1 MHQYRFP
8 TALAVA
14 LLTAAWLSLSS
25 ASAVNLNAAPPPD
38 TAYPAQALDLAN
50 YRSASGRHKVRVEG
64 IGGDALKTSTAA
76 RVLDYASFHVLEV
89 DRATADRLLSSG
101 GTANADAQNLVL
113 LNTGALDTTS
123 ANAAELGTKSLVMTG
138 SKQLHLVQFPGP
150 IKPQWMTLLEATGVQ
165 VVTPIPSNAYLV
177 YGDDRA
183 LNGVV
188 GLATAGLL
196 QWQAAYLPEYK
207 LQPGTELPESA
218 TQLKSLALKPPV
230 GPNDLYEVQL
240 VRDFAVNAL
249 TETFL
254 RDIAGSR
261 PPRSRYEILSYVN
274 LVVQIPAALLAE
286 AAKRPDVVSIARY
299 IEPTLLDE
307 RQNMIMA
314 GNLTGNVPNAGNY
327 LTTLANWGFT
337 QSQFNTSGFVVDVT
351 DGGVDR
357 NPGAADPGI
366 IPQDANSAP
375 FNPRHFL
382 LYEGGSKTAATRF
395 YFKSR
400 WGTGVT
406 TDAGLGVG
414 GHGQL
419 NMSIVGGFV
428 PDSFDPTNARVHRD
442 TQGFRYG
449 LGVAPFVRMG
459 NSVIFDP
466 GFTSPAYP
474 AMLSDAY
481 ASSTRISSN
490 SWGSSAFG
498 RYTATAQAYDALVRD
513 AQSGAAGNQQM
524 IIVVAAGNSGPG
536 AYTVGSPGT
545 GKNVITVGA
554 TENVRSHS
562 EANGG
567 DAGNTAG
574 TDGSG
579 ITDVGADSAN
589 DMATFSSRGPTSD
602 GRRKPDI
609 VAPGTHVTGI
619 SFVAAS
625 ADALSPV
632 NGLGAADAG
641 FRADGVSAM
650 PNKAT
655 VFANKFFPVLPAQRW
670 YTTSSGTSHSTP
682 AVAGAA
688 ALIYQQFLNNP
699 AYLATNRTPP
709 GSAPPSPALVKAFLA
724 NTARYM
730 NGAGANDTL
739 PSNNQGMGAVNLGTA
754 FDSVQRI
761 IRDQVTSDRFD
772 ASGQFR
778 TFFATVTNASA
789 PLRVTLAYT
798 DVPGPTSGNAF
809 INDLDL
815 RVTVNGSTYLGNVF
829 SGATSVTGGVADT
842 RNNLESVFL
851 PPGLAVGT
859 TLTIQVRASNIA
871 GVGDPTVAG
880 NNQDFALVVYNATP
894 ASNQAALAFASRSLP
909 TGDGFIEPNECNDL
923 NVTLGNE
930 GLLGAT
936 AINTTLATS
945 SAGVTIAQAGSAY
958 PNIAA
963 GGTAANLTAFKVST
977 SSSVACSSIVNLTQT
992 VNYTG
997 GASPVSFPLSF
1008 IVGTPAI
1015 AFSQNF
1021 DAVAAPALPAGWT
1034 TAQTGTTPP
1043 VLWATTAANPD
1054 TAPNT
1059 AFTNGATTAA
1069 SNSLISPAILLPA
1082 SPTGAVLSFRHAWDF
1097 ESVTN
1102 VLYDGGILELSTDF
1116 GATFNNVTS
1125 AAVGGIFTAGD
1136 YTGRISTGG
1145 FNPIEGQSAWGRAQ
1159 TTFVTSTLVLPAAL
1173 NAQTIRLRW
1182 RAGWD
1187 SSTAAA
1193 DPNWRIDSISLQA
1206 GYTCGSG
1213 VGACVVPAPAP
1224 PSLVYLPAVSN
1235 AVGFIGVTVP
1245 GSAGNGNIAVTPTA
1259 GGGAGGA
1266 ATSTITGCA
1275 VTGADAAS
1283 FAGAGAVNLSF
1294 VGATN
1299 TAQNISLTCT
1309 SASSTRLATLSCNE
1323 TRGGGSAT
1331 VRTWPLSCP
1340 VGCSLDINGDLAV
1353 TADKDAVLLNRYLLG
1368 FRGASLIA
1376 NVPLGAGRANAAA
1389 VEAFIGSATQFDVFA
1404 RPVAMTDAF
1413 TEGLVL
1419 TRLMLGLPNGA
1430 LFTGITLPTGAGF
1443 NTPAT
1448 VRANVNARCGTN
1460 F

>member
-1 MHQYRFP
+1 MHQCRSA

-14 LLTAAWLSLSS
+14 LLTAALLSLSS
-25 ASAVNLNAAPPPD
+25 ASAVNLNSAPPPD
-38 TAYPAQALDLAN
+38 AASPAQPLDLAT

-64 IGGDALKTSTAA
+64 SSGEALKNSTAN
-76 RVLDYASFHVLEV
+76 RVLEYGSFQVLEV
-89 DRATADRLLSSG
+89 NRAAADRLLRTG
-101 GTANADAQNLVL
+101 GAANADAQNLVL

-138 SKQLHLVQFPGP
+138 GKQLHLVQFPGP
-150 IKPQWMTLLEATGVQ
+150 IKPEWMTQLEATGAQ

-188 GLATAGLL
+188 SLATAGLL
-196 QWQAAYLPEYK
+196 QWQAAYLPQYK

-230 GPNDLYEVQL
+230 GPDDLYVVQL

-261 PPRSRYEILSYVN
+261 PPLSRYEILSYVN
-274 LVVQIPAALLAE
+274 LVVQIPAGLLFE
-286 AAKRPDVVSIARY
+286 AARRPDVVSIARY
-299 IEPTLLDE
+299 IEPTRMDE

-327 LTTLANWGFT
+327 LSTLAGWGFT
-337 QSQFNTSGFVVDVT
+337 QAQFNASAFVVDVT
-351 DGGVDR
+351 DDGADR
-357 NPGAADPGI
+357 NPGAVDPGA
-366 IPQDANSAP
+366 IPQNANSAP
-375 FNPRHFL
+375 FNPRHFVF
-382 LYEGGSKTAATRF
+382 YEGGSKANATRF
-395 YFKSR
+395 YYKSR
-400 WGTGVT
+400 WGTGAT
-406 TDAGLGVG
+406 ADAGLGVG

-428 PDSFDPTNARVHRD
+428 PDSFDPSNTRVHRD

-459 NSVIFDP
+459 NSVILDP
-466 GFTSPAYP
+466 FYTYPAFP
-474 AMLSDAY
+474 AMLSGGY
-481 ASSTRISSN
+481 ASNARISSN
-490 SWGSSAFG
+490 SWGEPNNGAYNADS
-498 RYTATAQAYDALVRD
+498 QAYDALVRD
-513 AQSGAAGNQQM
+513 AQSGTPGNQQM
-524 IIVVAAGNSGPG
+524 IIVFSAGNNGPG

-574 TDGSG
+574 ADSCD
-579 ITDVGADSAN
+579 IADAGADSAN

-641 FRADGVSAM
+641 FRADGVCGM

-655 VFANKFFPVLPAQRW
+655 VFANRFFPVLPAQRW

-682 AVAGAA
+682 AVAGGA

-699 AYLATNRTPP
+699 AYLATNRTPA
-709 GSAPPSPALVKAFLA
+709 GSAPPSPALVKAYLA

-730 NGAGANDTL
+730 NGTGANDTL
-739 PSNNQGMGAVNLGTA
+739 PSNNQGMGSVNLGTA

-761 IRDQVTSDRFD
+761 IRDQVASDRFT
-772 ASGQFR
+772 ATGQSR
-778 TFFATVTNASA
+778 TFFATVSNASA

-815 RVTVNGSTYLGNVF
+815 RVTINGSTYLGNVF

-851 PPGLAVGT
+851 PAGLAVGT
-859 TLTIQVRASNIA
+859 TLMIRVRASNIA

-880 NNQDFALVVYNATP
+880 NNQDFALVAYNATP
-894 ASNQAALAFASRSLP
+894 APDQAVITLASTSLP
-909 TGDGFIEPNECNDL
+909 TGNGFIEPNECNDL
-923 NVTLGNE
+923 NVTLSNE
-930 GLLGAT
+930 GSAGAT
-936 AINTTLATS
+936 VINATLATS
-945 SAGVTIAQAGSAY
+945 TAGVSIAQAGSAY

-963 GGTAANLTAFKVST
+963 AGAGANLTAFKIST
-977 SSSVACSSIVNLTQT
+977 APSVACGSIISLTQT
-992 VNYTG
+992 VNFTG

-1008 IVGTPAI
+1008 VVGIPAI

-1021 DAVAAPALPAGWT
+1021 DAAAAPALPLGWT

-1043 VLWATTAANPD
+1043 ALWATTAINPD
-1054 TAPNT
+1054 SAPNA
-1059 AFTNGATTAA
+1059 AFTNGSTSVST
-1069 SNSLISPAILLPA
+1069 NSLISPSIPLPA
-1082 SPTGAVLSFRHAWDF
+1082 SPTGALLTFRHAWNF
-1097 ESVTN
+1097 EAATSMF
-1102 VLYDGGILELSTDF
+1102 DGGILELSADGGITY
-1116 GATFNNVTS
+1116 NNVTS
-1125 AAVGGIFTAGD
+1125 PAVGGTFTAGG
-1136 YTGRISTGG
+1136 YTGTIGSAAS
-1145 FNPIEGQSAWGRAQ
+1145 NPLGGQSGWGRTQ
-1159 TTFVTSTLVLPAAL
+1159 VTFVTSTLALPTVLNGQP
-1173 NAQTIRLRW
+1173 IRLRW

-1187 SSTAAA
+1187 SSFAVTT
-1193 DPNWRIDSISLQA
+1193 PNWRIDSISLQA
-1206 GYTCGSG
+1206 GYSCAAAGGG
-1213 VGACVVPAPAP
+1213 VCIAPIP
-1224 PSLVYLPAVSN
+1224 PNLAYTPAVSN
-1235 AVGFIGVTVP
+1235 TVSFTGVTVP
-1245 GSAGNGNIAVTPTA
+1245 GSAGNGTIAVTPT
-1259 GGGAGGA
+1259 GGAGAGGA
-1266 ATSTITGCA
+1266 ATSTITGCT
-1275 VTGADAAS
+1275 VTGANAAS

-1294 VGATN
+1294 MGATN
-1299 TAQNISLTCT
+1299 TAQNMSLTCT
-1309 SASSTRLATLSCNE
+1309 SASSTRVATLSCNE
-1323 TRGGGSAT
+1323 TRGGGSPT

-1340 VGCSLDINGDLAV
+1340 VGCSLDINGDLAL

-1404 RPVAMTDAF
+1404 RPVAMTEAF

-1430 LFTGITLPTGAGF
+1430 LFTGITVPTGAGF

>member
-1 MHQYRFP
+1 MNRYRSA
-8 TALAVA
+8 TALTVA

-38 TAYPAQALDLAN
+38 AASPAQALDLAN

-64 IGGDALKTSTAA
+64 SSGEALKTSTAT
-76 RVLDYASFHVLEV
+76 RVLDYGSFQVLEV

-123 ANAAELGTKSLVMTG
+123 AKATELGTKSLAVTG

-230 GPNDLYEVQL
+230 GPNDLYVVQL
-240 VRDFAVNAL
+240 VRDSAVNAL

-261 PPRSRYEILSYVN
+261 PPLSRYEILSYVN
-274 LVVQIPAALLAE
+274 LVVQIPAGLLFE

-299 IEPTLLDE
+299 IEPTRMDE

-337 QSQFNTSGFVVDVT
+337 QAQFNASAFAVDVT
-351 DGGVDR
+351 DDGADR
-357 NPGAADPGI
+357 NPGAVDPGA

-375 FNPRHFL
+375 FNPRHFVF
-382 LYEGGSKTAATRF
+382 YEGGSKANATRF
-395 YFKSR
+395 YYKSR
-400 WGTGVT
+400 WGTGAT
-406 TDAGLGVG
+406 ADAGLGLA

-419 NMSIVGGFV
+419 NMSIVGGYV
-428 PDSFDPTNARVHRD
+428 PDSFDSANTRVHRD

-449 LGVAPFVRMG
+449 LGVAPFVRLG
-459 NSVIFDP
+459 NSVIFDKP
-466 GFTSPAYP
+466 YTSPAFP
-474 AMLSDAY
+474 AMLSGGYGSGA
-481 ASSTRISSN
+481 RISSN
-490 SWGSSAFG
+490 SWGASVNGA
-498 RYTATAQAYDALVRD
+498 YTADSQAYDALVRD
-513 AQSGAAGNQQM
+513 SQSATAGNQPM
-524 IIVVAAGNSGPG
+524 IIVFSAGNKGPG
-536 AYTVGSPGT
+536 ASTIGSPGT

-574 TDGSG
+574 ADGSG

-682 AVAGAA
+682 AVAGGA

-699 AYLATNRTPP
+699 AYLATNRAPA
-709 GSAPPSPALVKAFLA
+709 GSAPPSPALVKAYLA

-730 NGAGANDTL
+730 NGVGANDTL
-739 PSNNQGMGAVNLGTA
+739 PSNNQGMGSVNLGTA

-761 IRDQVTSDRFD
+761 IRDQVATDRFT
-772 ASGQFR
+772 ATGQSR
-778 TFFATVTNASA
+778 LFFATVTSSTA

-798 DVPGPTSGNAF
+798 DAPGPTSGNAF
-809 INDLDL
+809 VNNLDL

-829 SGATSVTGGVADT
+829 SGATSVAGGVADT

-851 PPGLAVGT
+851 PAGFAVGT
-859 TLTIQVRASNIA
+859 TLSIRVLASNIA

-880 NNQDFALVVYNATP
+880 NNQDFALVAYNATP
-894 ASNQAALAFASRSLP
+894 APDQAVLTLASTSLP
-909 TGDGFIEPNECNDL
+909 TGNGFIEPNECNNL
-923 NVTLGNE
+923 NVTLNNE
-930 GLLGAT
+930 GLVGAT
-936 AINTTLATS
+936 AINATLATS
-945 SAGVTIAQAGSAY
+945 TAGVTITQSGSAY

-963 GGTAANLTAFKVST
+963 AGADANLAAFKIST
-977 SSSVACSSIVNLTQT
+977 APSVACGSIVSLTQT
-992 VNYTG
+992 INFTG

-1008 IVGTPAI
+1008 VVGIPAI

-1021 DAVAAPALPAGWT
+1021 DAAAAPTLPAGWT

-1043 VLWATTAANPD
+1043 ALWATTTANPD

-1069 SNSLISPAILLPA
+1069 SNGLISPAISLPA

-1097 ESVTN
+1097 ESATTT
-1102 VLYDGGILELSTDF
+1102 LFDGGILELSTDF

-1125 AAVGGIFTAGD
+1125 AAVGGIFTAGG
-1136 YTGRISTGG
+1136 YTGTIQTGG
-1145 FNPIEGQSAWGRAQ
+1145 SNPIEGQSAWGRAQ

-1187 SSTAAA
+1187 SDTAAA

-1213 VGACVVPAPAP
+1213 AGACVVPAPAP

-1235 AVGFIGVTVP
+1235 TVSFTGVTVP
-1245 GSAGNGNIAVTPTA
+1245 GSAGNGNIAVTPTG

-1266 ATSTITGCA
+1266 ATSTITGCT

-1283 FAGAGAVNLSF
+1283 FAGADAVNLSF
-1294 VGATN
+1294 VGATS

-1309 SASSTRLATLSCNE
+1309 SASSTRLATLNCNE
-1323 TRGGGSAT
+1323 TRGGGNPT

-1368 FRGASLIA
+1368 FRGASLVA

-1430 LFTGITLPTGAGF
+1430 LFTGIAVPTGAGF

>member
-8 TALAVA
+8 TALEVA
-14 LLTAAWLSLSS
+14 LLTAVLLSLSS
-25 ASAVNLNAAPPPD
+25 ASAVNLNSAPPPD
-38 TAYPAQALDLAN
+38 AASPAQALDLAT
-50 YRSASGRHKVRVEG
+50 YRSASNRHKVRVEG
-64 IGGDALKTSTAA
+64 SSGEVPKNSTAT
-76 RVLDYASFHVLEV
+76 RVLDYGSFQILEV
-89 DRATADRLLSSG
+89 DRAAADRLLSTG
-101 GTANADAQNLVL
+101 GAANADAQNLVL

-123 ANAAELGTKSLVMTG
+123 ANAAELGTKSLAVTG
-138 SKQLHLVQFPGP
+138 GKQLHLVQFPGP

-165 VVTPIPSNAYLV
+165 VVTPIPNNAYLV

-196 QWQAAYLPEYK
+196 QWQAAYLPQYK

-230 GPNDLYEVQL
+230 GPNDLYVVQL
-240 VRDFAVNAL
+240 VRDSAVNAL

-261 PPRSRYEILSYVN
+261 PPLSRYEILSYVN
-274 LVVQIPAALLAE
+274 LVVQIPAGLLFE

-299 IEPTLLDE
+299 IEPTRMDE

-314 GNLTGNVPNAGNY
+314 GNLTGNAPNAGNY
-327 LTTLANWGFT
+327 LTILAGWGFT
-337 QSQFNTSGFVVDVT
+337 QAQFNASAFVVDVAD
-351 DGGVDR
+351 DGADR
-357 NPGAADPGI
+357 NPGAVDPGA

-375 FNPRHFL
+375 FNPRHFVF
-382 LYEGGSKTAATRF
+382 YEGGSKANATRF
-395 YFKSR
+395 YYKSR
-400 WGTGVT
+400 WGTGAT
-406 TDAGLGVG
+406 ADAGLGLA

-419 NMSIVGGFV
+419 NMSIIGGFV
-428 PDSFDPTNARVHRD
+428 PDSFDSANTRVHRD

-449 LGVAPFVRMG
+449 LGVAPFVRLG
-459 NSVIFDP
+459 NSVIFDKP
-466 GFTSPAYP
+466 YTSPAFP
-474 AMLSDAY
+474 AMLSGGYGSGA
-481 ASSTRISSN
+481 RISSN
-490 SWGSSAFG
+490 SWGAPVNG
-498 RYTATAQAYDALVRD
+498 AYTADTQAYDALVRD
-513 AQSGAAGNQQM
+513 SQSATAGNQPMIIVFAAGNY
-524 IIVVAAGNSGPG
+524 GPG
-536 AYTVGSPGT
+536 SSTTISPGT

-554 TENVRSHS
+554 TENARSHS
-562 EANGG
+562 EVNGG
-567 DAGNTAG
+567 DVGNTAG
-574 TDGSG
+574 ADGIG

-670 YTTSSGTSHSTP
+670 YTTSSGTSHATP
-682 AVAGAA
+682 AVAGGA
-688 ALIYQQFLNNP
+688 ALVYQQFLNNP

-709 GSAPPSPALVKAFLA
+709 GSAPPSPALVKAYLA
-724 NTARYM
+724 NAARYM
-730 NGAGANDTL
+730 NGVGANDTL

-754 FDSVQRI
+754 FDGVQRI
-761 IRDQVTSDRFD
+761 TRDQVVSDRFN
-772 ASGQFR
+772 ATGQFR

-815 RVTVNGSTYLGNVF
+815 RVTVNGSTYLGNMF

-851 PPGLAVGT
+851 PAGLAVGT
-859 TLTIQVRASNIA
+859 TLKIQVRASNIA
-871 GVGDPTVAG
+871 GVGDPTVVG
-880 NNQDFALVVYNATP
+880 NNQDFALVVYNAAP
-894 ASNQAALAFASRSLP
+894 APDQAMLALASTSLP
-909 TGDGFIEPNECNDL
+909 TGNGTIEPNECNDL
-923 NVTLGNE
+923 NVTLSNE
-930 GLLGAT
+930 GSAGAT
-936 AINTTLATS
+936 AINATLATS
-945 SAGVTIAQAGSAY
+945 TAGITIAQAGSAY

-963 GGTAANLTAFKVST
+963 AANGVNVTAFKIST
-977 SSSVACSSIVNLTQT
+977 APSVACASIINLSQT
-992 VNYTG
+992 INFTG

-1021 DAVAAPALPAGWT
+1021 DAAATPTLPLGWT

-1043 VLWATTAANPD
+1043 AFWATTAINPD
-1054 TAPNT
+1054 SAPNT
-1059 AFTNGATTAA
+1059 AFTNGSTSVAT
-1069 SNSLISPAILLPA
+1069 NSLISPSIPLPA
-1082 SPTGAVLSFRHAWDF
+1082 SPTGAVLTFRHAWNF
-1097 ESVTN
+1097 ESGGTTA
-1102 VLYDGGILELSTDF
+1102 LYDGGILELSTD
-1116 GATFNNVTS
+1116 GGTTYNNVTS
-1125 AAVGGIFTAGD
+1125 PAVGGTFTAGGYNGTIAPD
-1136 YTGRISTGG
+1136 YT
-1145 FNPIEGQSAWGRAQ
+1145 NPIAGQSAWGGAQ
-1159 TTFVTSTLVLPAAL
+1159 GTFVTSTLVLPIAL
-1173 NAQTIRLRW
+1173 NGQIILLRW

-1187 SSTAAA
+1187 SDTAYA

-1206 GYTCGSG
+1206 GYSCAAASG
-1213 VGACVVPAPAP
+1213 GVCIAPIPPNLAYTPAA
-1224 PSLVYLPAVSN
+1224 SNTVS
-1235 AVGFIGVTVP
+1235 FTGVTVP
-1245 GSAGNGNIAVTPTA
+1245 GSTGNGSIAVTPSG

-1266 ATSTITGCA
+1266 ATSTINGCT
-1275 VTGADAAS
+1275 VTGANAAS
-1283 FAGAGAVNLSF
+1283 FAGAGTVNLSF

-1309 SASSTRLATLSCNE
+1309 SSSSTRVATLNCNE
-1323 TRGGGSAT
+1323 TRGSSPLL
-1331 VRTWPLSCP
+1331 RTWPLSCP

-1376 NVPLGAGRANAAA
+1376 NVPLGAGRANATA
-1389 VEAFIGSATQFDVFA
+1389 VEAFIGSATQFDIFA
-1404 RPVAMTDAF
+1404 RPVAVTDAF

-1419 TRLMLGLPNGA
+1419 TRLMLGFPNSA
-1430 LFTGITLPTGAGF
+1430 LFTGITVPTGAGF

-1448 VRANVNARCGTN
+1448 VRANVNARCGTT